1 MKAENKAIIQMMIC
15 ASLWSVAGIFIKLIH
30 LNGFVIAGFRSL
42 FAALTVLV
50 YMRVKKERIV
60 ISKNVLLNAVFLAIT
75 FLGFVVANKLTTAA
89 NAIVLQF
96 TSPVFILIGS
106 ALFLKER
113 FTRADVL
120 VVIATFLGIALFFF
134 DQLEGGALLGN
145 LIAVGAGL
153 SMACMFLAVKKTQ
166 ASERMSGM
174 LAGHLLTALIGIPFL
189 MFTENQLDGQAIGF
203 LALLGVVQL
212 GIPYIL
218 YGLAAEY
225 CPPLACSL
233 IAAIEPLL
241 NPVWVAIFDGE
252 TPGMFALIGGV
263 IVVCSITLWCVWKE
277 RQARSQLGREA
288 AQ

>member
-1 MKAENKAIIQMMIC
+1 
-15 ASLWSVAGIFIKLIH
+15 
-30 LNGFVIAGFRSL
+30 
-42 FAALTVLV
+42 
-50 YMRVKKERIV
+50 
-60 ISKNVLLNAVFLAIT
+60 
-75 FLGFVVANKLTTAA
+75 
-89 NAIVLQF
+89 
-96 TSPVFILIGS
+96 
-106 ALFLKER
+106 LFLKER